1 MFLLTV
7 LFGFRGGCG
16 EALLFVA
23 IMRHVLQPM
32 VKLEAE
38 NDMKTDFLKT
48 ENGDLS
54 ICGDEEL
61 V

>member
-1 MFLLTV
+1 
-7 LFGFRGGCG
+7 
-16 EALLFVA
+16 
-23 IMRHVLQPM
+23 M

-38 NDMKTDFLKT
+38 NDMKTEFLKT
-48 ENGDLS
+48 DKGDLS